1 MDFSMSRSDGVAT
14 LRIKGE
20 LDAVTIPDLRPS
32 VDALVAERQP
42 RVVVD
47 ASDLRLID
55 SMGVGTLV
63 RLYKKAKEYGGVV
76 TVHGLCEQPAAIFKL
91 LRLDRVLVA

>member
-32 VDALVAERQP
+32 VDALVAERQA

-47 ASDLRLID
+47 ASGLRLID

-63 RLYKKAKEYGGVV
+63 SLYKKAREYGGVV
-76 TVHGLCEQPAAIFKL
+76 TVSGLHDQPLTIFKL
-91 LRLDRVLVA
+91 LRLDRVLLA